1 MPTELASLPMAPAGE
16 RNGKGLWRVVPT
28 CTDKPAAIEQDLRRK
43 MRKHNLEE
51 DRNVGDA
58 TDCVGLVQGTEAKGK
73 EVYFSMP
80 KALLYVT
87 SLQVCTSI
95 IRDRSQ
101 VYIKNILVGD
111 VGDVRK

>member
-1 MPTELASLPMAPAGE
+1 M
-16 RNGKGLWRVVPT
+16 
-28 CTDKPAAIEQDLRRK
+28 CTDKPAAIEQDLRQK
-43 MRKHNLEE
+43 MRKRNLEE

-73 EVYFSMP
+73 KVYFSVP